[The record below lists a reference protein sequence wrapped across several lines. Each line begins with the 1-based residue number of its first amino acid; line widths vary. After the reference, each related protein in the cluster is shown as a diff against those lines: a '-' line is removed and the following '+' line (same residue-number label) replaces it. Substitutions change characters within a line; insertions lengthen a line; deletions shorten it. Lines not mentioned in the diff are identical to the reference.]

1 MAAAAPGV
9 AAPAVVA
16 PGGADRAAAAPEV
29 RVVAEERE
37 DLAGVAAQAAQAEV
51 ADLEAVGVEDPAAPA
66 VAPARAVVPA
76 LAAAPA
82 RAVVPARA
90 AAQARARQLR
100 LVVRAV
106 DGVGRVPAVILA
118 AAA

>member
-1 MAAAAPGV
+1 MAGAAPVVAVPAVVEPAAAAPG
-9 AAPAVVA
+9 ARAVVE
-16 PGGADRAAAAPEV
+16 PG
-29 RVVAEERE
+29 AEELAAERG

-66 VAPARAVVPA
+66 V
-76 LAAAPA
+76 APA